1 MMSLVWE
8 RSFYYTTKISLIID
22 SFFIHLLLESLKEK
36 NRYQDAATVAIDYGK
51 VGYIYTTTATTTL
64 KNVYMTLIIFKNLG
78 YRRSC

>member
-1 MMSLVWE
+1 M
-8 RSFYYTTKISLIID
+8 
-22 SFFIHLLLESLKEK
+22 FIHFVFFHFLLESLKEK